1 MSIVD
6 LPAGVVFRSANWR
19 QQGGII
25 YNRSEFTGRT
35 RAVRIGPSA
44 RWFCDLEVVPTASQ
58 AQLRNIRQWLSF
70 SYATTVG
77 FRLPA
82 VEVAQA
88 SAPVPATC
96 TVNGASQ
103 LGFTLSLAGLATGV
117 TNLANGSLISIALP
131 NGDEQLCALAAPLTG
146 DGSGV
151 GIATLATPLRQSP
164 SNGATVRLHT
174 PVGVMRLRDPI
185 RWAATPGTVYEI
197 GTISAEEWF

>member
-1 MSIVD
+1 
-6 LPAGVVFRSANWR
+6 
-19 QQGGII
+19 
-25 YNRSEFTGRT
+25 
-35 RAVRIGPSA
+35 
-44 RWFCDLEVVPTASQ
+44 
-58 AQLRNIRQWLSF
+58 
-70 SYATTVG
+70 
-77 FRLPA
+77 LPA

-96 TVNGASQ
+96 TVNGGSQ
-103 LGFTLSLAGLATGV
+103 LGFTLSLTGLATGV

-174 PVGVMRLRDPI
+174 PVAVMRLRDPI

>member
-58 AQLRNIRQWLSF
+58 AQLRNIRQWLAS
-70 SYATTVG
+70 SYATIAG

-96 TVNGASQ
+96 TVNGGSQ
-103 LGFTLSLAGLATGV
+103 LGFTLSLTGLATGV
-117 TNLANGSLISIALP
+117 TNLADGSLISIALP